1 MLKCAARLKRATQMI
16 SESLDPTSSTK
27 VAQPIKGR
35 GGISNTQSRYIR
47 VRSELADD
55 GWGCD
60 PRADDR
66 PPQTQLFLD
75 QTKKLI
81 TTNKSPDIS
90 FRQSINPY
98 KGCEH
103 GCIYCFARPTHAY
116 LDLSAGLDFETK
128 IFRKSNPRA
137 CLLGE
142 LSRPNYVCE
151 VIAMGTNTDPYQP
164 FERTQKVTREIL
176 ETLYECKHPVSIVTK
191 SKLILRDLD
200 LLERMA
206 EEGLV
211 NVNVSVTTLS
221 NSLKTKL
228 EPRTASA
235 AARLRAIAE
244 LRAHG
249 VPTGALVAPIIPFIN
264 DHEIEDVVAA
274 AGQAGAQA
282 LNYVLLRLPLEVAPL
297 FTEWLKVHFPDR
309 AKRVLAAVR
318 DTRGG
323 SLYRSLWYQRMQGQ
337 GEIAELIRTRFRRAL
352 KAHGLNGCALPSVRT
367 DLFEAPAP
375 LAMKTRN
382 ECQMELFKA

>member
-1 MLKCAARLKRATQMI
+1 MARPERAIHVT
-16 SESLDPTSSTK
+16 SESLNPTSTTK
-27 VAQPIKGR
+27 VAQPVKGR

-47 VRSELADD
+47 ARSELIDD
-55 GWGCD
+55 GWGYD

-75 QTKKLI
+75 RTKKLI
-81 TTNKSPDIS
+81 TTNQSPDIP

-116 LDLSAGLDFETK
+116 LDLSPGLDFETK

-137 CLLGE
+137 RLLAE
-142 LSRPNYVCE
+142 LSRPNYACD

-164 FERTQKVTREIL
+164 FERTQKVTREVL

-200 LLERMA
+200 LLETMA
-206 EEGLV
+206 DEGLV

-221 NSLKTKL
+221 NTLKTKL
-228 EPRTASA
+228 EPRTASP
-235 AARLRAIAE
+235 AARLRTIAE
-244 LRAHG
+244 LRMHG
-249 VPTGALVAPIIPFIN
+249 VPTGAMVAPVIPFIN

-274 AGQAGAQA
+274 AAQAGAQA
-282 LNYVLLRLPLEVAPL
+282 LNYILLRLPLEVAPL
-297 FTEWLKVHFPDR
+297 FTEWLEAHFPNR

-318 DTRGG
+318 ATRGG
-323 SLYRSLWYQRMQGQ
+323 QLYRSLWHQRMRGE
-337 GEIAELIRTRFRRAL
+337 GEIAELIRARFRHAL
-352 KAHGLNGCALPSVRT
+352 KAQGLNDCELPPVRT
-367 DLFEAPAP
+367 DLFKPPVAVPAK
-375 LAMKTRN
+375 ARSDR
-382 ECQMELFKA
+382 QMALF